1 VLLVL
6 EHNIKKRRQAPYSLV
21 LHSLLSHFYAD
32 GRVKCNDNL
41 NASRALL
48 ILERTRLLKKIG
60 YKCVPPWSLVA
71 WLPLEM
77 WAECKRDLNASRV
90 QLVLERTISLKR
102 IGYKCVPPVESG
114 NVATV
119 VPGLK

>member
-1 VLLVL
+1 
-6 EHNIKKRRQAPYSLV
+6 
-21 LHSLLSHFYAD
+21 
-32 GRVKCNDNL
+32 
-41 NASRALL
+41 
-48 ILERTRLLKKIG
+48 
-60 YKCVPPWSLVA
+60 
-71 WLPLEM
+71 M